1 MLTNEEIIEIFEGD
15 PKAVISII
23 QNLEKRIEEQDI
35 KIAELEE
42 EIKILKSGKFKE

>member
-1 MLTNEEIIEIFEGD
+1 MLTRGEITEVYEGD

>member
-1 MLTNEEIIEIFEGD
+1 MLTNEEITEIFEGD

-42 EIKILKSGKFKE
+42 QVKILKSGKFKE